1 MDSYIQGVRIHK
13 FKRIILTAR
22 KVQLAQHWARSLG
35 MNKAWPRS
43 CGWQARTTISL
54 QSSAQ
59 QTPISEALQI
69 QHHTVTDMVL

>member
-43 CGWQARTTISL
+43 LDGKHVPQYHCSHLHSRLPSQRHCRFNI
-54 QSSAQ
+54 
-59 QTPISEALQI
+59 TP
-69 QHHTVTDMVL
+69 